1 MTRKELLAVL
11 NEKGIAYEITEHIP
25 VYTIEE
31 MLECNLP
38 HPEIISNGKILNLL
52 SIESITTFTVS
63 DPVVATYEY
72 CNLHGLWK
80 KKAAEARL
88 SIMRSVN
95 TGEQQYCNHIKT
107 VTVCYGRTKDIS
119 N

>member
-80 KKAAEARL
+80 KEAAEA
-88 SIMRSVN
+88 
-95 TGEQQYCNHIKT
+95 
-107 VTVCYGRTKDIS
+107 
-119 N
+119 